1 MDILEIMEAKGTPT
15 LKAIAAVFGIPTQRI
30 YSVAKQPKDGEVYD
44 AKVYNWDA
52 ITRFIERRLDAD
64 KGLATLE
71 DVIDAALLK
80 DEEMKQSDGRRTAN
94 RSTGV
99 KQKIEVDGQLVAVRK
114 YTNFE
119 MSAGVPVCLRKDAN
133 VYAIVMQ
140 TLTHTVLRPINQD
153 GSFASETVKVI
164 SNGMLNMKGA
174 GPASIEDAMAKRF
187 SGEYVVP
194 ADPDVATAEAAE

>member
-71 DVIDAALLK
+71 DVIDAALIK

-174 GPASIEDAMAKRF
+174 GPASIEDAIAKRF

>member
-52 ITRFIERRLDAD
+52 IERFINRRLDAD

-71 DVIDAALLK
+71 DAIDAALIK
-80 DEEMKQSDGRRTAN
+80 DEELKQSDGRRTAN

-174 GPASIEDAMAKRF
+174 GPASIEDAIAKRF

>member
-44 AKVYNWDA
+44 AKVYNWAA

-64 KGLATLE
+64 KGLATRE

-80 DEEMKQSDGRRTAN
+80 DEQMTKSDGRRTAN

-174 GPASIEDAMAKRF
+174 GPASIEDAIAKRF
-187 SGEYVVP
+187 SGEYGVP

>member
-119 MSAGVPVCLRKDAN
+119 MLAGVPV
-133 VYAIVMQ
+133 
-140 TLTHTVLRPINQD
+140 
-153 GSFASETVKVI
+153 
-164 SNGMLNMKGA
+164 
-174 GPASIEDAMAKRF
+174 
-187 SGEYVVP
+187 
-194 ADPDVATAEAAE
+194 

>member
-71 DVIDAALLK
+71 DAIDAALLK

-153 GSFASETVKVI
+153 GTFASETVKVI

-174 GPASIEDAMAKRF
+174 GPASIEDAIAKRF